1 MRENA
6 SSEST
11 NISAIELKD
20 SYFLMTATE
29 GIKDGAAA
37 DTWEQNEAAVTGPHS
52 QDLKMLFQP
61 VMVQTA
67 IDNSISKDW
76 KDIPMAMGRAH

>member
-1 MRENA
+1 MRGNA
-6 SSEST
+6 SSDST

-20 SYFLMTATE
+20 SYFLTTATE

-37 DTWEQNEAAVTGPHS
+37 DTWEQNEATVTDPQS

-61 VMVQTA
+61 LMIQRVADT
-67 IDNSISKDW
+67 SISKD
-76 KDIPMAMGRAH
+76 

>member
-1 MRENA
+1 MRGNA
-6 SSEST
+6 SSDST

-20 SYFLMTATE
+20 SYFLTSATE

-37 DTWEQNEAAVTGPHS
+37 DTWEQNDPQS

-61 VMVQTA
+61 LMIQRAADT
-67 IDNSISKDW
+67 SISKD
-76 KDIPMAMGRAH
+76 

>member
-1 MRENA
+1 MRGNA
-6 SSEST
+6 SSDST

-20 SYFLMTATE
+20 SYFLTTATE

-37 DTWEQNEAAVTGPHS
+37 DTWEQNDPQS

-61 VMVQTA
+61 LMIQRVADT
-67 IDNSISKDW
+67 SISKD
-76 KDIPMAMGRAH
+76 

>member
-1 MRENA
+1 
-6 SSEST
+6 
-11 NISAIELKD
+11 
-20 SYFLMTATE
+20 MTATE

-37 DTWEQNEAAVTGPHS
+37 DTWEQNDAAVTGPHS

-67 IDNSISKDW
+67 IDNSISKD
-76 KDIPMAMGRAH
+76 

>member
-1 MRENA
+1 
-6 SSEST
+6 
-11 NISAIELKD
+11 
-20 SYFLMTATE
+20 MTATE